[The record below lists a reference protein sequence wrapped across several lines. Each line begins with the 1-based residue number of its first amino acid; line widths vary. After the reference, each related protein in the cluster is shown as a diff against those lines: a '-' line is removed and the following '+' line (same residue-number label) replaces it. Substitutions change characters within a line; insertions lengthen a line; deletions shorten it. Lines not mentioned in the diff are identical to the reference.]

1 MAILAPFRG
10 IFYNQERIRDMS
22 LVVTPPYDV
31 ISKEDQDRYH
41 KRHPYNTVRLVLGK
55 DHLGDND
62 KVNKY
67 TRAADY
73 LDSWRKD
80 GILRTDSLPSIYHY
94 QQRFEIKGKERKTRK
109 GFITLVKLE
118 DFDSGVVLPHEKTM
132 KGPKADR
139 LRLMESCNANLSPI
153 FSLYSDPEKNIDR
166 IIEKDRSTHPF
177 IDFTDD
183 EETRHQ
189 LWRIDDKDV
198 IREVINWMEGLSL
211 FIADGHHRYE
221 TALNYSLQM
230 KEKSANFN
238 GNEAYSYVMMYL
250 SNMDDE
256 GMVILP
262 CHRLL
267 CDVDDFDPS
276 RFGERAAD
284 FFHIEE
290 FGFNSGNELE
300 VRRELF
306 ARLEKNGERQHTFG
320 MYVKG
325 ANHYT
330 VLTLKSEELV
340 DSGVMDNIPP
350 VLRRLDVNIFQTF
363 VLKGIFGINDQNMES
378 QKNVTFIEDADAAIE
393 LVEKDKYQLVFLMNP
408 TKIKQVNDA
417 ACARVRMPQKST
429 FFYPKLSSGLVLNSI
444 EGVVSG

>member
-1 MAILAPFRG
+1 
-10 IFYNQERIRDMS
+10 
-22 LVVTPPYDV
+22 
-31 ISKEDQDRYH
+31 
-41 KRHPYNTVRLVLGK
+41 
-55 DHLGDND
+55 
-62 KVNKY
+62 
-67 TRAADY
+67 
-73 LDSWRKD
+73 
-80 GILRTDSLPSIYHY
+80 
-94 QQRFEIKGKERKTRK
+94 
-109 GFITLVKLE
+109 
-118 DFDSGVVLPHEKTM
+118 
-132 KGPKADR
+132 
-139 LRLMESCNANLSPI
+139 
-153 FSLYSDPEKNIDR
+153 
-166 IIEKDRSTHPF
+166 
-177 IDFTDD
+177 
-183 EETRHQ
+183 
-189 LWRIDDKDV
+189 
-198 IREVINWMEGLSL
+198 MEGLSL

>member
-166 IIEKDRSTHPF
+166 IIEKDRST
-177 IDFTDD
+177 
-183 EETRHQ
+183 TR
-189 LWRIDDKDV
+189 L
-198 IREVINWMEGLSL
+198 
-211 FIADGHHRYE
+211 
-221 TALNYSLQM
+221 
-230 KEKSANFN
+230 
-238 GNEAYSYVMMYL
+238 
-250 SNMDDE
+250 
-256 GMVILP
+256 
-262 CHRLL
+262 
-267 CDVDDFDPS
+267 
-276 RFGERAAD
+276 
-284 FFHIEE
+284 
-290 FGFNSGNELE
+290 
-300 VRRELF
+300 
-306 ARLEKNGERQHTFG
+306 
-320 MYVKG
+320 
-325 ANHYT
+325 
-330 VLTLKSEELV
+330 
-340 DSGVMDNIPP
+340 
-350 VLRRLDVNIFQTF
+350 
-363 VLKGIFGINDQNMES
+363 
-378 QKNVTFIEDADAAIE
+378 
-393 LVEKDKYQLVFLMNP
+393 
-408 TKIKQVNDA
+408 
-417 ACARVRMPQKST
+417 
-429 FFYPKLSSGLVLNSI
+429 
-444 EGVVSG
+444 